1 MQFKAL
7 TSKAVRAVS
16 RGVEAVKAVR
26 AVRPQAVLSEQ
37 GRAEVLPSKAVDKL
51 KTSSGET
58 IDHDQAQAWQAL
70 TPTTTN
76 K

>member
-1 MQFKAL
+1 
-7 TSKAVRAVS
+7 
-16 RGVEAVKAVR
+16 
-26 AVRPQAVLSEQ
+26 
-37 GRAEVLPSKAVDKL
+37 VLPSKAVDKL

-58 IDHDQAQAWQAL
+58 IDHNQAQAWQAL